1 MTGAICRVVTPKDK
15 IFKPWPIHCLVLQD
29 KGILFLFER
38 LSKCKRKMKCYL
50 PSVQII
56 SIQLCNYRIAKMK
69 SWTL

>member
-1 MTGAICRVVTPKDK
+1 MTGAICRVVTPK
-15 IFKPWPIHCLVLQD
+15 D